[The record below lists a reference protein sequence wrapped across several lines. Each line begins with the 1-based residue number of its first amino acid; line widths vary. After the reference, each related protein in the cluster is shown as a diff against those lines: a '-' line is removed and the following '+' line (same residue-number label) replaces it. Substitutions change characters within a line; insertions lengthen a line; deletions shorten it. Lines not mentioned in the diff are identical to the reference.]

1 MEVALVFML
10 FVGVFVACA
19 CVIVPLVALLLS
31 TSRKN
36 ERLGKAKARADG
48 RDSLEPLSHYADEP
62 PRPRKVASVLHRGGA
77 SSGERVNHFE
87 HGLVN
92 AEESREKTVP
102 APEATV

>member
-1 MEVALVFML
+1 MVFML

-31 TSRKN
+31 AARKD
-36 ERLGKAKARADG
+36 ERPGKATTRAES

-62 PRPRKVASVLHRGGA
+62 PRPRRVASVLPRGAAPAG
-77 SSGERVNHFE
+77 GRVNHFE

-92 AEESREKTVP
+92 AEGSREKSVP